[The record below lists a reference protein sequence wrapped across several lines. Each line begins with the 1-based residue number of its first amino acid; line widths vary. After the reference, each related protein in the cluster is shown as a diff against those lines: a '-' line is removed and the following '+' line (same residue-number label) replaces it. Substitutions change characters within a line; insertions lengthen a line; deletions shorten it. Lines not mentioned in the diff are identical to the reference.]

1 MQNTTLAYYL
11 CTQNLFNTQNTL
23 FIMKNFTFK
32 REWMEE
38 MVALPDDF
46 RARIVLAAN
55 DYAYFD
61 KLPDDPI
68 VAYAMRHI
76 IAYIGRRK
84 SAKKRC
90 EKRASHQVKSVAAD
104 VQTIAEDKPLE
115 VEPKQEIEER
125 EEMEP
130 STILDCSEVVLTVA
144 GDDEVAEA
152 KVPESNVSEP
162 NSEENAADAHTERL
176 KDNSNK
182 TAISSKTKKDKTKT
196 TKANRSSSLHAQ
208 KRSKTNGERGSDK
221 TLTFRDFKRM
231 KRTA

>member
-1 MQNTTLAYYL
+1 MQNTTLVYYL
-11 CTQNLFNTQNTL
+11 CTQKLFNTQNTL

-46 RARIVLAAN
+46 RARIILAAN

-76 IAYIGRRK
+76 IAYIERRK
-84 SAKKRC
+84 SAKNRSD
-90 EKRASHQVKSVAAD
+90 KRASHQVKSVATE
-104 VQTIAEDKPLE
+104 VQTIVKDKPLE
-115 VEPKQEIEER
+115 VDPKQAIEER
-125 EEMEP
+125 EDMAP
-130 STILDCSEVVLTVA
+130 SIIPDCSEVVLTVA
-144 GDDEVAEA
+144 GDDEVAEVR
-152 KVPESNVSEP
+152 VPESNVSES
-162 NSEENAADAHTERL
+162 NSEGSAADAHAERL

-182 TAISSKTKKDKTKT
+182 TAISSKIKKDKSKT
-196 TKANRSSSLHAQ
+196 TKANKSSSLHAQ
-208 KRSKTNGERGSDK
+208 KRPKTNSERGSDK